1 MIEQETSL
9 TPGTLGLV
17 ETGAEIG
24 TERAVTDLTGPGID
38 LIGPGIDVIGPGID
52 LIGPERYLTSPGIH
66 LACQQTPSR

>member
-17 ETGAEIG
+17 KTGAEIG
-24 TERAVTDLTGPGID
+24 ERAVTDLTGPGID

-52 LIGPERYLTSPGIH
+52 LIGPERYLTSPTIY

>member
-17 ETGAEIG
+17 KTGAEIG
-24 TERAVTDLTGPGID
+24 ERAVTDLT
-38 LIGPGIDVIGPGID
+38 GPGIDVIGPGID
-52 LIGPERYLTSPGIH
+52 LIGPERYLTSPTIY

>member
-38 LIGPGIDVIGPGID
+38 VIGPGID
-52 LIGPERYLTSPGIH
+52 LIDPERYLTSPGIH